1 MKSLSGSKF
10 EQGRALRPAH
20 GEATRARRPA
30 HRDPTGARRPLL
42 GSTLTLLVLA
52 GTPLS
57 LRAAAPNDIL
67 ASPVNDISVTVYRN
81 PAAAAAVLDL
91 DNLQGFALITET
103 RTVSLPAG
111 ESRIRFEGVAD
122 GIEPAS
128 AILTGLPD
136 GLIEKNH
143 DAQVLSPSALV
154 AASIGHPA
162 TFVRKDP
169 RSGQTTGIP
178 GTLLSD
184 AEGVV
189 FQADSGEIEAL
200 RCSGLPETFDFEP
213 TDAVHATPE
222 LSALVRAPRPIQA
235 QVRLSY
241 LARGFDWKADYS
253 AVIAPDARTMTLG
266 AWVTLANSN
275 SVSFRNA
282 HANVVAGRLN
292 RAAEDPEPVDPGH
305 PIRGQCWPR
314 GSTSDR
320 PEQPNIVQAQPLW
333 DGPGMIRAVNLSL
346 RFYATADFRAAAPAP
361 PAGLQEVMV
370 TAEKR
375 MTVKEEQ
382 LGDLKLYRVPDRTS
396 VVSRQIKQVRLMDRT
411 DIPVEVVYR
420 ATVDADSQFHFGIPI
435 PATKVLRTKNTT
447 ANHLGL
453 SLPSGQMSAFVLQD
467 NTPVLVYEAPFSDT
481 TLNEDIELGFGE
493 SDDVDVLADFE
504 ALAEEG
510 DRSRPESTPQALQ
523 RLPQVPGVKR
533 AHSLRLSGECRIEIS
548 NALPDPVSVEVGL
561 QLPDGAQV
569 VRADP
574 LPTPKDGV
582 PTFKVT
588 VPANGHYD
596 VRFQSG
602 VPPEASE

>member
-30 HRDPTGARRPLL
+30 HRDPTGARRPPL

-52 GTPLS
+52 GIPLS
-57 LRAAAPNDIL
+57 LRAAAPNNIL

-81 PAAAAAVLDL
+81 PATAAAVLDL

-169 RSGQTTGIP
+169 RSGKTTEIP

-213 TDAVHATPE
+213 TDDVHATPE

-253 AVIAPDARTMTLG
+253 AVIAPDAKTMTLG

-275 SVSFRNA
+275 SVSFRQA

-333 DGPGMIRAVNLSL
+333 DGPGMIRAVNMSL

-361 PAGLQEVMV
+361 LAGLQAVTV
-370 TAEKR
+370 TAQKR
-375 MTVKEEQ
+375 VTVKPEQ

-420 ATVDADSQFHFGIPI
+420 AQIEANNSLDNFALTRL
-435 PATKVLRTKNTT
+435 LRTRNTDKN
-447 ANHLGL
+447 NLGL
-453 SLPSGQMSAFVLQD
+453 ALPAGHVSTFAAEDDTQVLLQQADFTDTAVNQD
-467 NTPVLVYEAPFSDT
+467 LEFN
-481 TLNEDIELGFGE
+481 LGD
-493 SDDVDVLADFE
+493 SDDVQLSADTDPPADQRSEQRPSLPRVPNVRHRFSRRTE
-504 ALAEEG
+504 AENHI
-510 DRSRPESTPQALQ
+510 D
-523 RLPQVPGVKR
+523 
-533 AHSLRLSGECRIEIS
+533 IS
-548 NALPDPVSVEVGL
+548 NAKPEPVQVEIAL
-561 QLPDGAQV
+561 QLDDGEQIV
-569 VRADP
+569 GADP
-574 LPTPKDGV
+574 LPTYKNGLPV
-582 PTFKVT
+582 FKVT
-588 VPANGHYD
+588 VPANGRYTI
-596 VRFQSG
+596 RYQTSA
-602 VPPEASE
+602 P

>member
-30 HRDPTGARRPLL
+30 HRDPTGARRPPL

-52 GTPLS
+52 GIPLS
-57 LRAAAPNDIL
+57 LRAAAPNNIL

-81 PAAAAAVLDL
+81 PATAAAVLDL

-169 RSGQTTGIP
+169 RSGKTTEIP

-213 TDAVHATPE
+213 TDDVHATPE

-253 AVIAPDARTMTLG
+253 AVIAPDAKTMTLG

-333 DGPGMIRAVNLSL
+333 DGPGMIRAVNMSL

-361 PAGLQEVMV
+361 LAGLQAVTV
-370 TAEKR
+370 TAQKR
-375 MTVKEEQ
+375 VTVKPEQ

-420 ATVDADSQFHFGIPI
+420 AQIEANNSLDNFALTRL
-435 PATKVLRTKNTT
+435 LRTRNTDKN
-447 ANHLGL
+447 NLGL
-453 SLPSGQMSAFVLQD
+453 ALPAGHVSTFAAEDDTQVLLQQADFTDTAVNQD
-467 NTPVLVYEAPFSDT
+467 LEFN
-481 TLNEDIELGFGE
+481 LGD
-493 SDDVDVLADFE
+493 SDDVQLSADTDPPADQRSEQRPSLPRVPNVRHRFSRRTE
-504 ALAEEG
+504 AENHI
-510 DRSRPESTPQALQ
+510 D
-523 RLPQVPGVKR
+523 
-533 AHSLRLSGECRIEIS
+533 IS
-548 NALPDPVSVEVGL
+548 NAKPEPVQVEIAL
-561 QLPDGAQV
+561 QLDDGEQIV
-569 VRADP
+569 GADP
-574 LPTPKDGV
+574 LPTYKNGLPV
-582 PTFKVT
+582 FKVT
-588 VPANGHYD
+588 VPANGRYTI
-596 VRFQSG
+596 RYQTSA
-602 VPPEASE
+602 P

>member
-30 HRDPTGARRPLL
+30 HRDPTGVRRPPL

-57 LRAAAPNDIL
+57 LRAAAPNNIL

-81 PAAAAAVLDL
+81 PTTAAAVLDL

-169 RSGQTTGIP
+169 RSGQTTEIP

-253 AVIAPDARTMTLG
+253 AVIAPDAKTMTLG

-314 GSTSDR
+314 GSTSDKPR
-320 PEQPNIVQAQPLW
+320 QPEIVQAQPLW

-361 PAGLQEVMV
+361 LAGLQAVTV
-370 TAEKR
+370 TAQKR
-375 MTVKEEQ
+375 VTVKPEQ

-420 ATVDADSQFHFGIPI
+420 AQIEANNSLDNFALTRL
-435 PATKVLRTKNTT
+435 LRTRNTDKN
-447 ANHLGL
+447 NLGL
-453 SLPSGQMSAFVLQD
+453 ALPAGHVSTFAAEDDTQVLLQQADFTDTAVNQD
-467 NTPVLVYEAPFSDT
+467 LEFN
-481 TLNEDIELGFGE
+481 LGD
-493 SDDVDVLADFE
+493 SDDVQLSADTDPPADQRSE
-504 ALAEEG
+504 QRPSLPRVPNVRHRVSRRTDAENHI
-510 DRSRPESTPQALQ
+510 D
-523 RLPQVPGVKR
+523 
-533 AHSLRLSGECRIEIS
+533 IS
-548 NALPDPVSVEVGL
+548 NAKPEPVQVEIAL
-561 QLPDGAQV
+561 QLDDGEQIV
-569 VRADP
+569 GADP
-574 LPTPKDGV
+574 LPTYKNGLPV
-582 PTFKVT
+582 FKVT
-588 VPANGHYD
+588 VPANGRYTI
-596 VRFQSG
+596 RYQTSA
-602 VPPEASE
+602 P

>member
-10 EQGRALRPAH
+10 EQGRALRLAH

-30 HRDPTGARRPLL
+30 HRDPTGARRPPL

-52 GTPLS
+52 GIPLS
-57 LRAAAPNDIL
+57 LRAAAPNNIL

-81 PAAAAAVLDL
+81 PATAAAVLDL

-136 GLIEKNH
+136 GLVEKNH

-169 RSGQTTGIP
+169 RSGKTTEIP

-213 TDAVHATPE
+213 TDDVHATPE

-253 AVIAPDARTMTLG
+253 AVIAPDAKTMTLG

-333 DGPGMIRAVNLSL
+333 DGPGMIRAVNMSL

-361 PAGLQEVMV
+361 LAGLQAVTV
-370 TAEKR
+370 TAQKR
-375 MTVKEEQ
+375 VTVKPEQ

-420 ATVDADSQFHFGIPI
+420 AQIEANNSLDNFALTRL
-435 PATKVLRTKNTT
+435 LRTRNTDKN
-447 ANHLGL
+447 NLGL
-453 SLPSGQMSAFVLQD
+453 ALPAGHVSTFAAEDDTQVLLQQADFTDTAVNQD
-467 NTPVLVYEAPFSDT
+467 LEFN
-481 TLNEDIELGFGE
+481 LGD
-493 SDDVDVLADFE
+493 SDDVQLSADTDPPADQRSEQRPSLPRVPNVRHRFSRRTE
-504 ALAEEG
+504 AENHI
-510 DRSRPESTPQALQ
+510 D
-523 RLPQVPGVKR
+523 
-533 AHSLRLSGECRIEIS
+533 IS
-548 NALPDPVSVEVGL
+548 NAKPEPVQVEIAL
-561 QLPDGAQV
+561 QLDDGEQIV
-569 VRADP
+569 GADP
-574 LPTPKDGV
+574 LPTYKNGLPV
-582 PTFKVT
+582 FKVT
-588 VPANGHYD
+588 VPANGRYTI
-596 VRFQSG
+596 RYQTSA
-602 VPPEASE
+602 P

>member
-30 HRDPTGARRPLL
+30 HRDPTGARRPPL

-52 GTPLS
+52 GIPLS
-57 LRAAAPNDIL
+57 LRAAAPNNIL

-81 PAAAAAVLDL
+81 PATAAAVLDL

-169 RSGQTTGIP
+169 RSGQTTEIP

-213 TDAVHATPE
+213 TDDVHATPE

-253 AVIAPDARTMTLG
+253 AVIAPDAKTMTLG

-333 DGPGMIRAVNLSL
+333 DGPGMIRAVNMSL

-361 PAGLQEVMV
+361 LAGLQAVTV
-370 TAEKR
+370 TAQKR
-375 MTVKEEQ
+375 VTVKPEQ

-420 ATVDADSQFHFGIPI
+420 AQIEANNSLDNFALTRL
-435 PATKVLRTKNTT
+435 LRTRNTDKN
-447 ANHLGL
+447 NLGL
-453 SLPSGQMSAFVLQD
+453 ALPAGHVSTFAAEDDTQVLLQQADFTDTAVNQD
-467 NTPVLVYEAPFSDT
+467 LEFN
-481 TLNEDIELGFGE
+481 LGD
-493 SDDVDVLADFE
+493 SDDVQLSADTDPPADQRSEQRPSLPRVPNVRHRFSRRTD
-504 ALAEEG
+504 AENHI
-510 DRSRPESTPQALQ
+510 D
-523 RLPQVPGVKR
+523 
-533 AHSLRLSGECRIEIS
+533 IS
-548 NALPDPVSVEVGL
+548 NAKPEPVQVEIAL
-561 QLPDGAQV
+561 QLDDGEQIV
-569 VRADP
+569 GADP
-574 LPTPKDGV
+574 LPTYKNGLPV
-582 PTFKVT
+582 FKVT
-588 VPANGHYD
+588 VPANGRYTI
-596 VRFQSG
+596 RYQTSA
-602 VPPEASE
+602 P

>member
-30 HRDPTGARRPLL
+30 HRDPTGARRPPL

-52 GTPLS
+52 GIPLS
-57 LRAAAPNDIL
+57 LRAAAPNNIL

-81 PAAAAAVLDL
+81 PATAAAVLDL

-169 RSGQTTGIP
+169 RSGKTTEIP

-213 TDAVHATPE
+213 TDDVHATPE

-253 AVIAPDARTMTLG
+253 AVIAPDAKTMTLG

-333 DGPGMIRAVNLSL
+333 DGPGMIRAVNMSL

-361 PAGLQEVMV
+361 LAGLQAVTV
-370 TAEKR
+370 TAQKR
-375 MTVKEEQ
+375 VTVKPEQ

-420 ATVDADSQFHFGIPI
+420 AQIEANNSLDNFALTRL
-435 PATKVLRTKNTT
+435 LRTRNTDKN
-447 ANHLGL
+447 NLGL
-453 SLPSGQMSAFVLQD
+453 ALPAGHVSTFAAEDDTQVLLQQADFTDTAVNQD
-467 NTPVLVYEAPFSDT
+467 LEFN
-481 TLNEDIELGFGE
+481 LGD
-493 SDDVDVLADFE
+493 SDDVQLSADTDPPADQRSEQRPSLPRVPNVRHRFSRRTD
-504 ALAEEG
+504 AENHI
-510 DRSRPESTPQALQ
+510 D
-523 RLPQVPGVKR
+523 
-533 AHSLRLSGECRIEIS
+533 IS
-548 NALPDPVSVEVGL
+548 NAKPEPVQVEIAL
-561 QLPDGAQV
+561 QLDDGEQIV
-569 VRADP
+569 GADP
-574 LPTPKDGV
+574 LPTYKNGLPV
-582 PTFKVT
+582 FKVT
-588 VPANGHYD
+588 VPANGRYTI
-596 VRFQSG
+596 RYQTSA
-602 VPPEASE
+602 P

>member
-1 MKSLSGSKF
+1 MLRLKSLSTL
-10 EQGRALRPAH
+10 ALLA
-20 GEATRARRPA
+20 
-30 HRDPTGARRPLL
+30 
-42 GSTLTLLVLA
+42 LA

-57 LRAAAPNDIL
+57 LRAAPNDIP
-67 ASPVNDISVTVYRN
+67 ASPASDISVTVYRN
-81 PAAAAAVLDL
+81 PATAAAVLDL

-143 DAQVLSPSALV
+143 DARVLSPSALV

-169 RSGQTTGIP
+169 KSGKTTEIP

-213 TDAVHATPE
+213 TDDVHATPV
-222 LSALVRAPRPIQA
+222 LSALVRAPKPIQA

-275 SVSFRNA
+275 SVSFRQA

-314 GSTSDR
+314 GSTSDK
-320 PEQPNIVQAQPLW
+320 PQQPDIVQAQPLW
-333 DGPGMIRAVNLSL
+333 DGPGMIRAVNMSL
-346 RFYATADFRAAAPAP
+346 RFYATAGLPAAAPAP
-361 PAGLQEVMV
+361 PPRLEEAIV
-370 TAEKR
+370 TAEKKV
-375 MTVKEEQ
+375 TVKEEQ
-382 LGDLKLYRVPDRTS
+382 LGDLKLYRVPGRTS

-420 ATVDADSQFHFGIPI
+420 ARIEANNTQDDFAL
-435 PATKVLRTKNTT
+435 TKLLRTRNTDKN
-447 ANHLGL
+447 NLGL
-453 SLPSGQMSAFVLQD
+453 ALPAGHLSTFAAEGDTQVLLQQ
-467 NTPVLVYEAPFSDT
+467 
-481 TLNEDIELGFGE
+481 
-493 SDDVDVLADFE
+493 ADFTDTAVSQDLE
-504 ALAEEG
+504 FNLG
-510 DRSRPESTPQALQ
+510 DSDEVHLSADTD
-523 RLPQVPGVKR
+523 LPQGR
-533 AHSLRLSGECRIEIS
+533 NHIDIS
-548 NALPDPVSVEVGL
+548 NARPEPVRVEIAL
-561 QLPDGAQV
+561 QLNDGEQV
-569 VRADP
+569 VKADP
-574 LPTPKDGV
+574 RPTYKNGSPV
-582 PTFKVT
+582 FEVT
-588 VPANGHYD
+588 VAANGRYTIRYQTRAPRD
-596 VRFQSG
+596 
-602 VPPEASE
+602 